1 VNIPRRNNLHP
12 DQWVEQK
19 MNTGKQRALEA
30 RDEIEAA
37 VIKHP
42 LRSLAIGFGVGY
54 LSRSLPLG
62 RIVGGSL
69 RLVLP
74 FVPHALL
81 AIGAARAWEIARNE
95 RNSTSR
101 PRPFMSPQEACVAAC
116 NKLLRGELSAIET
129 YTQAVS
135 TFGTD
140 RDAGQLRHILAVH
153 EDNASRLRQHIAEMG
168 GEASFSSGLWGGFA
182 KALEAGALAFG
193 ESPALA
199 VLQAG
204 EEQGVREYEEA
215 LLNAGVM
222 EEIKNVIRQH
232 MLPRSHENVNTLLR
246 LKKEKAA
253 L

>member
-1 VNIPRRNNLHP
+1 MNIPRSNNLHP

-19 MNTGKQRALEA
+19 LNTGKQRMLEA

-37 VIKHP
+37 VVKNP

-62 RIVGGSL
+62 RMVGGTL
-69 RLVLP
+69 RMVLP

-81 AIGAARAWEIARNE
+81 AIGAARAWEIARKE
-95 RNSTSR
+95 QSAK
-101 PRPFMSPQEACVAAC
+101 PRPFMSQQEMCITAC

-129 YTQAVS
+129 YTQAL
-135 TFGTD
+135 TAFGTD
-140 RDAGQLRHILAVH
+140 RAASQLRHILAVH

-168 GEASFSSGLWGGFA
+168 GEASLNSGLWGGFA
-182 KALEAGALAFG
+182 KALEAGALALG

-204 EEQGVREYEEA
+204 EDHGVREYEDA
-215 LLNAGVM
+215 LLNPGMM
-222 EEIKNVIRQH
+222 EDIKNAIRQH
-232 MLPRSHENVNTLLR
+232 MLPRSHENMNTLLR

>member
-1 VNIPRRNNLHP
+1 
-12 DQWVEQK
+12 
-19 MNTGKQRALEA
+19 MNTGKQRVLEA

-37 VIKHP
+37 VHKHP

-62 RIVGGSL
+62 RLLGGTV
-69 RLVLP
+69 RVALP

-81 AIGAARAWEIARNE
+81 AIGAVRAWEIVRKNQDQGA
-95 RNSTSR
+95 S
-101 PRPFMSPQEACVAAC
+101 PRPFMSPQEMCIAVC
-116 NKLLRGELSAIET
+116 NKLLRGELAAIET

-135 TFGTD
+135 AFGTD

-168 GEASFSSGLWGGFA
+168 GEASLSSGLWGGFA

-193 ESPALA
+193 QSPALA
-199 VLQAG
+199 VLQQG
-204 EEQGVREYEEA
+204 EEHGVREYEEA
-215 LLNAGVM
+215 LLNPGMM
-222 EEIKNVIRQH
+222 EEMKNVVRTH

-246 LKKEKAA
+246 LKREKAA

>member
-1 VNIPRRNNLHP
+1 
-12 DQWVEQK
+12 
-19 MNTGKQRALEA
+19 MSTGKQRFLEA
-30 RDEIEAA
+30 RNEIETA
-37 VIKHP
+37 VVKNP

-81 AIGAARAWEIARNE
+81 AIGAARAWELARKE
-95 RNSTSR
+95 QASR
-101 PRPFMSPQEACVAAC
+101 PRPFMSTQEICIAAC

-129 YTQAVS
+129 YTLAVS
-135 TFGTD
+135 SFSTD

-168 GEASFSSGLWGGFA
+168 GESSLSSGVWGGFA
-182 KALEAGALAFG
+182 KALETGALAFG
-193 ESPALA
+193 ASPALA
-199 VLQAG
+199 VLKEG
-204 EEQGVREYEEA
+204 EELGVREYEEA
-215 LLNAGVM
+215 LLNPSVM
-222 EEIKNVIRQH
+222 EDIKNAIRLH